1 MFSVWIDLKKMKCF
15 FFFFFT
21 EIILNLEPKFLVF
34 KNVKVLEAAY

>member
-1 MFSVWIDLKKMKCF
+1 MNRFKKDEML

-34 KNVKVLEAAY
+34 KNVRVLEAAY